1 MRKTSSVP
9 DLAMNCHAQYREALL
24 DNNNKSNSSNN
35 KSNSSSNNSSNSSN
49 NNSNNNNNNNNN
61 NNDDV
66 YLQSVETSDGSSAS
80 SSTYDASS
88 SDSSSWTDSD
98 DDSNSSSSFDYTQ
111 LEFDLSKV
119 LSASKRLS
127 GHHVPTYSASQLLF
141 DENVSSPTM
150 RKSASHH
157 NFLGPMANKS
167 SGNNE
172 TSATDLLVED
182 AASTHLMRKCKSF
195 TNLSS
200 DHLRGLDTD
209 DEGTMA
215 SIRDDLLT
223 LAGTLLA
230 SRKGDAFRERALV
243 LASINY
249 LARNVPCCVLDHL
262 GREVRQ
268 ADHRSL
274 FVPDQPSTP
283 TTMASCDSS
292 SSSASV
298 SSSCPTDGGWNLMDD
313 DDSRF
318 TGYRTLTRIQSLDA
332 QTKGVILDLP
342 FVAPFQG
349 VVLFGKPLDGAIND
363 HRIIMACPHLYT
375 ILQLTSS
382 VLRNCRPDLA
392 RK

>member
-1 MRKTSSVP
+1 
-9 DLAMNCHAQYREALL
+9 MNCHAQYREALL
-24 DNNNKSNSSNN
+24 DNNNKSNTTNN
-35 KSNSSSNNSSNSSN
+35 NNN
-49 NNSNNNNNNNNN
+49 NNTNNTNNTNNNNNTNSNNNNNIIC
-61 NNDDV
+61 
-66 YLQSVETSDGSSAS
+66 LQSVETSDESSAS

-88 SDSSSWTDSD
+88 SVSSSWTDSD
-98 DDSNSSSSFDYTQ
+98 DDSSSSNSNSSFDYTQ
-111 LEFDLSKV
+111 LEFDLSRV
-119 LSASKRLS
+119 LSASKRLT
-127 GHHVPTYSASQLLF
+127 GGHVPTYSASELF
-141 DENVSSPTM
+141 DEKGSSPTM

-157 NFLGPMANKS
+157 NFLGHTANKS
-167 SGNNE
+167 SSNE
-172 TSATDLLVED
+172 PSAADLLLAED
-182 AASTHLMRKCKSF
+182 DPTHLMRKCKSF
-195 TNLSS
+195 ANLSS
-200 DHLRGLDTD
+200 DRLRGLDTD

-215 SIRDDLLT
+215 SIREDLLT

-274 FVPDQPSTP
+274 FPDQPSTP
-283 TTMASCDSS
+283 TTMANSCDSS
-292 SSSASV
+292 SSASM

-375 ILQLTSS
+375 IIQLTSS